1 MTELCNLYQLSAA
14 DIAVLFMIDPRTA
27 SRWAGGYIEPTGLAR
42 AFAAALVARHSP
54 AMQKAVRR
62 AVALGGPGS
71 LLLSLSAA
79 EPGDPKALR
88 ALVEAGQ

>member
-1 MTELCNLYQLSAA
+1 
-14 DIAVLFMIDPRTA
+14 
-27 SRWAGGYIEPTGLAR
+27 
-42 AFAAALVARHSP
+42 
-54 AMQKAVRR
+54 VRR